1 MDELAEAGPQG
12 DPHAPMISGP
22 ISPAPVFIVGAP
34 RSGTTM
40 LAAMIGSHSRFA
52 VGPETQFFSKL
63 SPETLERAVSDPHWP
78 DIAIR
83 AILELTLAD
92 QSVAELF
99 ETDEQGLRAFLSER
113 EPSVRAMLEALTVP
127 FADSRQKEAW
137 AEKTPN
143 HLLNLDTIRATW
155 PEAAIVRIVRDPRDS
170 SLSTG
175 KLPTFSPSFVA
186 NTLLWR
192 SWQDQAAPFFE
203 TDKHAITLRY
213 EDLIDDPE
221 GQLQRLCAFL
231 NVAYEPAMQEFAGAA
246 GDVSSK
252 NETWKR
258 QVSGTLDRTRMY
270 QWRKTLDEGQKR
282 YASAVNFEHLSRFGY
297 DHDAAPAKTRRVF
310 RMSPDFAQ
318 RHEAALLAMTARGQR
333 WLPEADWEKADLV
346 CETPQYRR
354 SHGLRFL
361 ARLVWG
367 RVTLATLSKN

>member
-1 MDELAEAGPQG
+1 
-12 DPHAPMISGP
+12 
-22 ISPAPVFIVGAP
+22 
-34 RSGTTM
+34 M

-63 SPETLERAVSDPHWP
+63 SPETLAQAVCDPHWP
-78 DIAIR
+78 NIATR
-83 AILELTLAD
+83 AILGLTLAE
-92 QSVAELF
+92 QSVAQLF
-99 ETDEQGLRAFLSER
+99 ETDEPGIRAFLSER
-113 EPSVRAMLEALTVP
+113 EPSVRAMLEALSVP
-127 FADSRQKEAW
+127 FAKARKKEAW

-143 HLLNLDTIRATW
+143 HLLNLTAIRAAW

-186 NTLLWR
+186 NTLMWR

-203 TDKHAITLRY
+203 SDKRAITLRY

-221 GQLQRLCAFL
+221 EQLQRLCAFL
-231 NVAYEPAMQEFAGAA
+231 NVAYEPAMQEFASAA

-252 NETWKR
+252 NETWKK
-258 QVSGTLDRTRMY
+258 QVSGTLDRSRMY
-270 QWRKTLDEGQKR
+270 QWRGTLDEGQKR
-282 YASAVNFEHLSRFGY
+282 YASAVNFEHLKHFGY
-297 DHDAAPAKTRRVF
+297 DHGTAPAKTTRVF
-310 RMSPDFAQ
+310 RMSPDFAE
-318 RHEAALLAMTARGQR
+318 RHEAALVAMTARGQR

-361 ARLVWG
+361 ARLAWG
-367 RVTLATLSKN
+367 RMTLATLSKG